1 MNKNIILLET
11 RRDAYTPNECG
22 ATLTVGELIEI
33 LSDFD
38 EETPVFFSN
47 DNGYTYGAIKRG
59 RINATIYNDDDE

>member
-33 LSDFD
+33 LNDFD

-47 DNGYTYGAIKRG
+47 DNGYTFGAITCG
-59 RINATIYNDDDE
+59 RINATTYNEEE